1 MIMTS
6 SSKTMFCIVLIAFI
20 SLLFGCAHEIPLKGA
35 IEPPPTISK
44 LPITVGVYYSPEFKD
59 YQYVGSR
66 GGDQWKFPLGA
77 ASVKLYDQ
85 AFPVLFMNC
94 FPVQTRPPLSAGTVE
109 CNAVIEPRIESFDFT
124 LPFLKTGSY
133 GAEITYRYTLYSLKG
148 DPVASWTIKGSGSKH
163 GKPGFEFARWP
174 GEAADLAMKDAVN
187 TFIATFPETPE
198 VRAWLKQNKLP
209 VPAIQSY

>member
-1 MIMTS
+1 MTS
-6 SSKTMFCIVLIAFI
+6 SSKTIFCIVLITLI

-35 IEPPPTISK
+35 IEPPATISK

-66 GGDQWKFPLGA
+66 TGDQWKFPLGA
-77 ASVKLYDQ
+77 ASVKLHNQ
-85 AFPVLFMNC
+85 ALPVLFMNY
-94 FPVQTRPPLSAGTVE
+94 FLVQTRPPFSAGTTE
-109 CNAVIEPRIESFDFT
+109 CNAVIEPRIEAFDFD

-148 DPVASWTIKGSGSKH
+148 DPVASWIIKGSGAKH

-174 GEAADLAMKDAVN
+174 GEAADLAMQDAVN
-187 TFIATFPETPE
+187 KFITTFSEVPE
-198 VRAWLKQNKLP
+198 VRAWLKQNNLP
-209 VPAIQSY
+209 VPALKSN